1 MQPRLPSL
9 RRDVLLFMW
18 DSNSREQLSRG
29 FLRGLEATVEV
40 TTGRKDATDEL
51 VCFRHGAESMALL
64 VFHYDTAE
72 RDPSES
78 RGLGAKVAAAL
89 AMDKKRSVH
98 PKWLREGAEA
108 IISLVSYDKVDYSG
122 HLEDFCWGAESTMGL
137 INRSSTPNTT
147 CTL

>member
-1 MQPRLPSL
+1 
-9 RRDVLLFMW
+9 MW
-18 DSNSREQLSRG
+18 DSNSREQLFRG
-29 FLRGLEATVEV
+29 FLRGLDATVEV
-40 TTGRKDATDEL
+40 TTRNKDATTDEL
-51 VCFRHGAESMALL
+51 ACFRHGAESIALL
-64 VFHYDTAE
+64 VSHYDTAE

-108 IISLVSYDKVDYSG
+108 IISLVSYDKLDYSG

-147 CTL
+147 L